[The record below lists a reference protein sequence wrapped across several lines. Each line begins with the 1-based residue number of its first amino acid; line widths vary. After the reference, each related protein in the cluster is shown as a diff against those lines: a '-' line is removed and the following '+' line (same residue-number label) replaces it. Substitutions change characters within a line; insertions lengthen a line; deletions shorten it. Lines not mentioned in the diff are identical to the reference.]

1 MKTGCNSVVFI
12 RTYIKDSSQSNKL
25 RKRNIQGLEI
35 KLPVFMDNKA
45 VQTQDPRGFMNTWLE
60 LTLFWKH
67 QYTKHQTIRNK
78 SNNKRIGFIETILKS
93 FVKIQKSPN
102 KEMTCLPVR
111 LHHSDCTSPL
121 NRLEI
126 ESKYS

>member
-1 MKTGCNSVVFI
+1 
-12 RTYIKDSSQSNKL
+12 
-25 RKRNIQGLEI
+25 
-35 KLPVFMDNKA
+35 MDNKA

-93 FVKIQKSPN
+93 FVKIQKSRN
-102 KEMTCLPVR
+102 KEMTFTCK
-111 LHHSDCTSPL
+111 TS
-121 NRLEI
+121 
-126 ESKYS
+126 S